1 MFFELLIYTFLII
14 IFAVDK
20 KIIKKEEKTMA
31 TPIRFAPVLYGKDA
45 ENFYK
50 IWADSWKEPAKVP
63 PKEERERI
71 RKFIKDNNM

>member
-1 MFFELLIYTFLII
+1 
-14 IFAVDK
+14 
-20 KIIKKEEKTMA
+20 MA

-50 IWADSWKEPAKVP
+50 IWADSWKKPAKVP

-71 RKFIKDNNM
+71 RTYLKSQKCFQ

>member
-1 MFFELLIYTFLII
+1 MLSLPL
-14 IFAVDK
+14 V
-20 KIIKKEEKTMA
+20 KIKYRITMA

-63 PKEERERI
+63 SKEERERI
-71 RKFIKDNNM
+71 RKYLKSQKCFQ

>member
-1 MFFELLIYTFLII
+1 
-14 IFAVDK
+14 
-20 KIIKKEEKTMA
+20 MA

-50 IWADSWKEPAKVP
+50 TWADSLKKPTKVP
-63 PKEERERI
+63 SKEERERI

>member
-1 MFFELLIYTFLII
+1 
-14 IFAVDK
+14 
-20 KIIKKEEKTMA
+20 MA

-63 PKEERERI
+63 SKKEREEI
-71 RKFIKDNNM
+71 RQFLKANKMIK